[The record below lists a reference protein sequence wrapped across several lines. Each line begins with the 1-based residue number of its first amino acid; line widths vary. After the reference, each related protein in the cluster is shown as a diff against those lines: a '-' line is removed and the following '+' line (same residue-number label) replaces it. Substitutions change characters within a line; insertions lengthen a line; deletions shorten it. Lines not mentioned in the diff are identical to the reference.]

1 MGITIF
7 IPAPMPK
14 NEALRDR
21 EIKKTGVLKL
31 RNIEFLESQCGSIRR
46 YLGMD
51 WCGFGIV
58 HEDMNNVIASSGGKV
73 GIYHRRTA
81 FSSYVIFDPSK
92 VFYVLDAQNDERFA
106 GNPFVDDGL
115 IMFYAGVA
123 VNSSDGLALGVLSV
137 TSKTPRSSFGINE
150 REYLGR
156 CAKHMSSTLNTAL
169 ANAGSIQL
177 P

>member
-7 IPAPMPK
+7 IPAPMPE

-21 EIKKTGVLKL
+21 EVHRTGVLKL
-31 RNIEFLESQCGSIRR
+31 RDTEFMRSQCISLRR

-58 HEDMNNVIASSGGKV
+58 HEDMNNVIASSGGKL

-81 FSSYVIFDPSK
+81 FSSYVIYDPSR
-92 VFYVLDAQNDERFA
+92 VFYVLDAKNDERFA

-123 VNSSDGLALGVLSV
+123 VKSSDGLALGVLSV
-137 TSKTPRSSFGINE
+137 TSKTPRSSFSASE
-150 REYLGR
+150 RDYLGR
-156 CAKHMSSTLNTAL
+156 CANHMSSTLNTAL
-169 ANAGSIQL
+169 ANAGSK
-177 P
+177 